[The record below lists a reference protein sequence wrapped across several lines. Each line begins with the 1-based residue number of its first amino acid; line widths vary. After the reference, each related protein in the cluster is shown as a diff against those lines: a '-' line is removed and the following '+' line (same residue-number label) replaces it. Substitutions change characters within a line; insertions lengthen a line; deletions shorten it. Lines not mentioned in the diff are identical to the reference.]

1 MRCAR
6 AGWYGLIAPAR
17 LPNDVLAKLSAA
29 VSRGAHMTEIKATF
43 FEQGIEP
50 QATTSARFAQ
60 LIRREIER
68 GTTLTKSAGITPN
81 RKK

>member
-6 AGWYGLIAPAR
+6 AGWYGLIAPAL
-17 LPNDVLAKLSAA
+17 LPKDVLAKLSAE
-29 VSRGAHMTEIKATF
+29 VTRGANMPEMKATF

-50 QATTSARFAQ
+50 RTMTPERFAQ

-68 GTTLTKSAGITPN
+68 GTTLTKSAGITLE
-81 RKK
+81 